1 MTAPL
6 PFTVHAALPCQP
18 HAGFAASLAAELG
31 AFDDAALER
40 GLAALEL
47 PVAGLAALGH
57 PVRAG
62 ALRVREHGGL
72 EDLLIDRVVTTGV
85 GHEAVVAIV
94 LSELGRRAGMPVG
107 VVGAGARHEDASDR
121 AALALRRMRAR
132 LN

>member
-62 ALRVREHGGL
+62 ALRVRE
-72 EDLLIDRVVTTGV
+72 
-85 GHEAVVAIV
+85 
-94 LSELGRRAGMPVG
+94 RRRP
-107 VVGAGARHEDASDR
+107 R
-121 AALALRRMRAR
+121 
-132 LN
+132 

>member
-40 GLAALEL
+40 GLAAL
-47 PVAGLAALGH
+47 AGL
-57 PVRAG
+57 R
-62 ALRVREHGGL
+62 
-72 EDLLIDRVVTTGV
+72 
-85 GHEAVVAIV
+85 
-94 LSELGRRAGMPVG
+94 
-107 VVGAGARHEDASDR
+107 
-121 AALALRRMRAR
+121 LRRLRSR